1 VPEPPPS
8 PRARVRLPCLGLFLA
23 LAAGVCAA
31 EGRPDFWPLWAGA
44 FLTAGILNACRR
56 RTGSLLA
63 AAFCFSAFWAGVRT
77 EDDEGYRFARY
88 LDARRD
94 VHLIRCRIQTE
105 PSLTE
110 WRGHPEQRFTGR
122 VILLD
127 GMATGFGAL
136 FNLRGNDLHQG
147 DSLELSGRFSRP
159 ERPLNPG
166 EMDWCEYYARRHL
179 FLRFSAEGQPMR
191 LATGPAW
198 SLQRFARQFRQSL
211 EARLIT
217 GIEDDAETCQLMR
230 GIMFGNRMGMAP
242 ELVDLL
248 ERTGTLH
255 LFVVDGLKVTFIAG
269 LCWTLTRVMRAGRRL
284 ASLAVCL
291 LLSGYG
297 LLTGFTVS
305 GVRAGGM
312 CFLLIIGAGLERPG
326 AVLNGLG
333 AIGSLL
339 ILADPPCVFATG
351 FQLSFVVVAAVLVA
365 VRPLSR
371 WLERPFALDPFVP
384 PSLVSAWRRSLQ
396 HAIRHVCDLVAVSAV
411 CWLASLPILVWQFH
425 RFSLSGL
432 ALNVVAVPIGSL
444 MLATGAAS
452 ICLGFGWITLGGYLN
467 NCNWL
472 LAKIFLGILRSSMLL
487 PYDAV
492 NVAVVPRPEFECTL
506 LATGR
511 EPVFHLHA
519 GGRDWL
525 LNAGSPTRWRS
536 IVVPYLRFS
545 GVNSLAGV
553 FLAESPGGELSQAT
567 SLRNEFH
574 NHNVLCLSAEPPLR
588 DGGSPAGA
596 EPVDASGPASFP
608 PGLQLGLEVAS
619 GKVVYSGQKAHISW
633 IVLKLAAFRVGWAAS
648 MSRVALRNPPAALDV
663 LVLPRAG
670 GIPGAQTV
678 TATNARLVIS
688 LEGRGMAGNSP
699 GVPVWFLSRTGAIS
713 LRPAGSQL
721 LIRAYTG
728 DQFALSSRNR

>member
-1 VPEPPPS
+1 MPEPPP
-8 PRARVRLPCLGLFLA
+8 PLPWARVRLPCLGLFLA
-23 LAAGVCAA
+23 LVAGVYAA
-31 EGRPDFWPLWAGA
+31 AGRPDFWPLWAGA
-44 FLTAGILNACRR
+44 FVIAGILNAWRR

-63 AAFCFSAFWAGVRT
+63 TVFCFSAFWAGVRT

-94 VHLIRCRIQTE
+94 VHLIQCRIETE
-105 PSLTE
+105 PSLTQ
-110 WRGHPEQRFTGR
+110 WHGHPEQRFTGR

-127 GMATGFGAL
+127 GRATGFDAL

-147 DSLELSGRFSRP
+147 DSVELSGRFSRP

-166 EMDWCEYYARRHL
+166 EMDWCEYYAHRHL
-179 FLRFSAEGQPMR
+179 FLRFSAEGQPIR
-191 LATGPAW
+191 LAAGPGW
-198 SLQRFARQFRQSL
+198 SFQRVARQLRQSL
-211 EARLIT
+211 EARLVA

-230 GIMFGNRMGMAP
+230 GIMFGNRTGMAP

-284 ASLAVCL
+284 ASLTVCL
-291 LLSGYG
+291 LLAGYG

-339 ILADPPCVFATG
+339 ILTDPPCVFATG

-384 PSLVSAWRRSLQ
+384 PLLVSIWRRWLQ
-396 HAIRHVCDLVAVSAV
+396 QGIRHVCDLVAVSAV
-411 CWLASLPILVWQFH
+411 CWLASLPILIWQFH

-452 ICLGFGWITLGGYLN
+452 ICLGFGWITLSGYLN

-472 LAKIFLGILRSSMLL
+472 LAKIFLAILRSSTLL

-492 NVAVVPRPEFECTL
+492 NVALVPRPEFECTL

-525 LNAGSPTRWRS
+525 LNVGSPARWRS
-536 IVVPYLRFS
+536 IILPYLRFS

-553 FLAESPGGELSQAT
+553 FLAEPPGEESSQAT
-567 SLRNEFH
+567 SLREEFH
-574 NHNVLCLSAEPPLR
+574 NPDVLCLPAEPPFR
-588 DGGSPAGA
+588 DGGSPVAG
-596 EPVDASGPASFP
+596 PGDASGPTCFP
-608 PGLQLGLEVAS
+608 PGLQLGLEVPS
-619 GKVVYSGQKAHISW
+619 GRVIHSGQKAHVSW
-633 IVLKLAAFRVGWAAS
+633 VVLKLATFRVGWACS
-648 MSRVALRNPPAALDV
+648 MSRVALRNPPGALDV
-663 LVLPRAG
+663 LVLPRAN
-670 GIPGAQTV
+670 GIPGAQAV
-678 TATNARLVIS
+678 TATTAHLVIS
-688 LEGRGMAGNSP
+688 LEGRDMTGNSP

-713 LRPAGSQL
+713 LRLAGSRL
-721 LIRAYTG
+721 LVRAYAG
-728 DQFALSSRNR
+728 DQFALSSRSR